1 MKFALFILVLT
12 FQSLQSLSQAMGRIE
27 MRNTFQACSTAAI
40 TESFHNRILKSNPSK
55 DIEQGYRGAVLALKA
70 KYSANPLK
78 KYNYCKDGLSMI
90 SNAIETSPYDLELR
104 YLRLLIESN
113 IPAFLGMNY
122 NVKDDKQIIL
132 NNIGSEQDINLK
144 QIISSFLLNSNICTD
159 KEKKMLA
166 SK

>member
-1 MKFALFILVLT
+1 
-12 FQSLQSLSQAMGRIE
+12 

-40 TESFHNRILKSNPSK
+40 TESFHNRILKSNSSK

-90 SNAIETSPYDLELR
+90 SKAIETSPYDLELR

>member
-1 MKFALFILVLT
+1 
-12 FQSLQSLSQAMGRIE
+12 
-27 MRNTFQACSTAAI
+27 
-40 TESFHNRILKSNPSK
+40 
-55 DIEQGYRGAVLALKA
+55 
-70 KYSANPLK
+70 
-78 KYNYCKDGLSMI
+78 MI
-90 SNAIETSPYDLELR
+90 SKAIETSPYDLELR